1 VDPRT
6 TSPSEA
12 LLTLRRDLSRL
23 LARSSTADDAARG
36 TARTLGAAGAR
47 RLGGLDSPRSP
58 FAPIVPRSPFAPIVP
73 TDENAPPLSRGARRV
88 KGLGTPIRKLYDVY
102 ATRHARQLMP
112 DAGLDLLRDCGVTP
126 AVVSEAAARSALGR
140 EPMDFDGFCGVVASL
155 APRSDDA
162 RGRYDSPS
170 KGGGNDELREL
181 FRVMSSSKAFL
192 RAQARPRSPV
202 VGGRLR

>member
-1 VDPRT
+1 MDPRT

-47 RLGGLDSPRSP
+47 RLGGLDS
-58 FAPIVPRSPFAPIVP
+58 PRSPFAPIVP